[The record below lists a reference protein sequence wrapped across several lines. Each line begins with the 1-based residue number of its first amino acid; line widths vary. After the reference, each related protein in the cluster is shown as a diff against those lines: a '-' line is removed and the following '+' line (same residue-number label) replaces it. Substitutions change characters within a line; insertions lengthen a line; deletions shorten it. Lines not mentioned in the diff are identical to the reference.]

1 MVHTAPWQKQGRN
14 TKQNGKNSKEIVDHY
29 SHTLA
34 QKQPK
39 EMSDTLQVLV
49 EKEDAWNNVEEKRE
63 EGEVFTLRVIIH
75 YRKAEAH
82 SVTLSQ

>member
-1 MVHTAPWQKQGRN
+1 
-14 TKQNGKNSKEIVDHY
+14 
-29 SHTLA
+29 
-34 QKQPK
+34 
-39 EMSDTLQVLV
+39 MSRTLQVLV